1 MVILFLIL
9 YAAVPVPI
17 SISTDHAQE
26 FQFLPILTDTHFFL
40 KITATL
46 MGGMKWC
53 LIVVAVLISLMNNH
67 FDHLLYSK

>member
-26 FQFLPILTDTHFFL
+26 FQFLPILTDTHFF
-40 KITATL
+40 KNYSHPN
-46 MGGMKWC
+46 GWYE
-53 LIVVAVLISLMNNH
+53 VVSHCGCGSH
-67 FDHLLYSK
+67 FPDE

>member
-26 FQFLPILTDTHFFL
+26 FQFLPILTDTHFFFKL
-40 KITATL
+40 QPP
-46 MGGMKWC
+46 
-53 LIVVAVLISLMNNH
+53 
-67 FDHLLYSK
+67 